1 MAVSQFVGTANWK
14 GVSRVTA
21 QENELLQAI
30 NAKVD
35 QLLTWQT
42 KQSVVCMNAR
52 HKLDTVATEIW
63 GNGKTGLKTKVD
75 RLTDR
80 NKLLWAALTIAGT
93 VTGMIAGMVAGHYWM
108 G

>member
-1 MAVSQFVGTANWK
+1 M
-14 GVSRVTA
+14 TA

-52 HKLDTVATEIW
+52 DKLDAVATEIW

-75 RLTDR
+75 RLADR
-80 NKLLWAALTIAGT
+80 NKLIWAALTIAGT
-93 VTGMIAGMVAGHYWM
+93 VVGMIAGIVAGHYWM